1 VDIYCEID
9 LLMLNMKKLGWEII
23 LALLFYPPENSVTPR
38 GWGVDIPKGVGL
50 STDRVLVGLNCRK
63 GRATMIREVF

>member
-23 LALLFYPPENSVTPR
+23 LALLFYPPENSMTPR
-38 GWGVDIPKGVGL
+38 GWESRYP
-50 STDRVLVGLNCRK
+50 
-63 GRATMIREVF
+63 RESV